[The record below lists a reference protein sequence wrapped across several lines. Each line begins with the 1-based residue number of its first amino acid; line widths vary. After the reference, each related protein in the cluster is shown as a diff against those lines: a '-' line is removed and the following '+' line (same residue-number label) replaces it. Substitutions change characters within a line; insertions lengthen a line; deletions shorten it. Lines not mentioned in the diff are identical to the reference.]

1 MSAKAIEGRVFD
13 RWRHFQTLP
22 AELQADVQSI
32 RTFLSSEEG
41 KKDVFTSKA
50 GAAKAKAAPPV
61 TSAPGKVLLA
71 AIQKKLEELKGK
83 EDEKVPSE
91 YVHKVA
97 DALVLSG
104 FITPTKDAGAILEG
118 YAFETDVFV
127 AVGADITGDT
137 GTKTIW
143 NVKDGAIQAG
153 KLKRKRTGF
162 FAKLTGGGKA
172 QSYVVA
178 NETTKTLYVYEGGDT
193 ARTAP
198 VVSLD
203 LSGASVEFN
212 STIEHGV
219 KVTVGGAAS
228 AGEIFGAESKEKAE
242 EWLNSII
249 NAGATYREVY
259 NTNVEAIKSFYELKD
274 FDMQGKE
281 VSMDKYKGKVVL
293 VVNVSSLCGLTPTN
307 YPELTLLDEKYRDQ
321 GLEILAFPC
330 NQFSNQEPG
339 THEEIM
345 EFVKQYKCTFPFF
358 EKHDVNG
365 ASARPV
371 FTYLK
376 AKLPGSFGNFVKWN
390 FTKFLVDRNGQPY
403 KRFAPKDLPLS
414 FEDEI
419 KKLLDQPA
427 TVAAAEESPA
437 EEKTPVAVEENEP
450 KPSAAVPIHEQPP
463 TTEDQAAAEVA
474 ATEEEKPAADKK
486 DGE

>member
-1 MSAKAIEGRVFD
+1 MSAKAVQGRVFD

-22 AELQADVQSI
+22 EELQTDVQAV
-32 RTFLSSEEG
+32 RAFLASEEG
-41 KKDVFTSKA
+41 KKDVFTT
-50 GAAKAKAAPPV
+50 KAKTKTAPAV
-61 TSAPGKVLLA
+61 TSAPGKALLA

-83 EDEKVPSE
+83 EDEKVTSE

-104 FITPTKDAGAILEG
+104 FVTPTKDAGTILEG
-118 YAFETDVFV
+118 FAFDTDVFV
-127 AVGADITGDT
+127 AVGAEITGDPEV
-137 GTKTIW
+137 KTIW
-143 NVKDGAIQAG
+143 AVKDGAIQAG

-162 FAKLTGGGKA
+162 FAKITGAGKA

-178 NETTKTLYVYEGGDT
+178 NETTKTLYVFESDT
-193 ARTAP
+193 ARTVP
-198 VVSLD
+198 VMSLN

-219 KVTVGGAAS
+219 KVTTSAGG

-249 NAGATYREVY
+249 NAGATYREAY
-259 NTNVEAIKSFYELKD
+259 NTNVEAIK
-274 FDMQGKE
+274 
-281 VSMDKYKGKVVL
+281 
-293 VVNVSSLCGLTPTN
+293 SLCGLTPTN

-345 EFVKQYKCTFPFF
+345 EFVKKYNAQYPFF

-365 ASARPV
+365 ADARPV

-403 KRFAPKDLPLS
+403 KRYAPKDLPLS
-414 FEDEI
+414 FEDDI
-419 KKLLDQPA
+419 KALLEQTA
-427 TVAAAEESPA
+427 TETDTAPEVVVAEPPLSATEEEKKPA
-437 EEKTPVAVEENEP
+437 EEP
-450 KPSAAVPIHEQPP
+450 KPSDEAEAAV
-463 TTEDQAAAEVA
+463 TEPEAPKTEEAAAPPVA
-474 ATEEEKPAADKK
+474 TEQEEEKPAAEAPANTKE
-486 DGE
+486 GE